1 MIRSETC
8 LEGAVRAAAGLLVIG
23 VGHLGGSFVGG
34 LFQTIG
40 PLIYTI
46 SVLPFG
52 VVGLYAVTTGAW
64 VVVEGA
70 TLQALERHGASA
82 AVDAAGRTD
91 DAETAGESP
100 RAAGDDSS

>member
-8 LEGAVRAAAGLLVIG
+8 LEGAVRAAAGLLVVG

-82 AVDAAGRTD
+82 AVDAAGQT
-91 DAETAGESP
+91 DAETAGEPP